1 MSLGQTILTTKLL
14 IAESLVLVHCYA
26 YIEVLHCKVLPL
38 IRSHLIKTIDK
49 TSLQAV
55 LFPRIWGSNLQE
67 RSKNVGILIYIL

>member
-1 MSLGQTILTTKLL
+1 MSLGQTILTAKLL

-26 YIEVLHCKVLPL
+26 FIDVLHCKVLPL
-38 IRSHLIKTIDK
+38 IRSHLIKNINK

-67 RSKNVGILIYIL
+67 RLNITGN